1 MPWHDTS
8 MTLVGPSVVD
18 LVQHFCERWNFVK
31 KIKYKHD
38 HRMEWLSLPFPWD
51 EVKASHDE
59 EKKLKDNLFR
69 MDHPHLAEW
78 KEASLSGSVRIQLT
92 M

>member
-1 MPWHDTS
+1 

-38 HRMEWLSLPFPWD
+38 HRMDWLALPSREHRVSTRP
-51 EVKASHDE
+51 
-59 EKKLKDNLFR
+59 LR
-69 MDHPHLAEW
+69 
-78 KEASLSGSVRIQLT
+78 R
-92 M
+92 